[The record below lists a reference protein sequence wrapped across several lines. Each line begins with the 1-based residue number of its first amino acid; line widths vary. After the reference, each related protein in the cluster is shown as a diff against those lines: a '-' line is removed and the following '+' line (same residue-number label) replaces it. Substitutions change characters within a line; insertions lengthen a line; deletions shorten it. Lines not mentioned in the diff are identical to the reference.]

1 MTIEILSNE
10 TEHEVRNSINKK
22 RRKGG
27 RPRLLNEELRA
38 YSVRPGFNE
47 AEFAKLEDRAEA
59 AGLEIPEF
67 IRRLALNKAFYALP
81 AINKTA
87 LAELSRIGNN
97 VNQIARAIK
106 LNGNG
111 NAIATQ
117 QTLTQLQNHL
127 NTIALQLSVSADS
140 EA

>member
-1 MTIEILSNE
+1 MTTEIISNE
-10 TEHEVRNSINKK
+10 TKK

-27 RPRLLNEELRA
+27 RPRLLNEERRA
-38 YSVRPGFNE
+38 FSVRPGFNE
-47 AEFAKLEDRAEA
+47 AEFNKLEDRAEA
-59 AGLEIPEF
+59 AGLDLPEF
-67 IRRLALNKAFYALP
+67 IRRLALNQKFYALP

-87 LAELSRIGNN
+87 LVELSRIGNN

-106 LNGNG
+106 LDG

-117 QTLTQLQNHL
+117 QTLTQLQTHL
-127 NTIALQLSVSADS
+127 NDIALQLSVSESS